1 MRNCEMSDDV
11 IGAATYCFG
20 DYGVPAGVAPFM
32 VQSMV
37 QTHYDGGAFFP
48 RGGAGSIGKAVTRAI
63 QRRGGKVLVRAPV
76 SKIVVNGVGR
86 GCVLVGREIDHS
98 SGNHP
103 WEDKE
108 WHTAQFEGADLVGVS
123 PRTGGRAV
131 AVECKGVRIPCKHG
145 VISTAGAYNTFQKLL
160 FRDDSSEGF
169 FEAEEAE
176 ALRSCGAFTPS
187 VQLMYAFVGL
197 DQSDKELELPA
208 RNYWILHGWRHD
220 ENWKKFQD
228 AKTFDE
234 LGFLP
239 AIFLSFGSAK
249 DDAHQGPASLQILAP
264 VRYEWFEQ
272 WKNSKV
278 KHRGKDYEQVKME
291 WKDRLLEELYRL
303 FPQTRGHVTFC
314 DVASPLTTN
323 FYLNTTHGENY
334 GLEHSLARFSLKAQ
348 RSLHTTTS
356 ISGLYLAGQDVFSV
370 GVVAALASGFLTAV
384 FLSPVATVWAFLE
397 MILVP

>member
-76 SKIVVNGVGR
+76 SKIVV
-86 GCVLVGREIDHS
+86 
-98 SGNHP
+98 
-103 WEDKE
+103 K
-108 WHTAQFEGADLVGVS
+108 
-123 PRTGGRAV
+123 GGRAV